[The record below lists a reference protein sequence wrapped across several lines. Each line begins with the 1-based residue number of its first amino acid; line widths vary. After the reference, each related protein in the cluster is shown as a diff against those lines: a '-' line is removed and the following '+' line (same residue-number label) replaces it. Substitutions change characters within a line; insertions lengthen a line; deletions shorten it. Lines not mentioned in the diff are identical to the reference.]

1 MSGHIC
7 DFPRYVI
14 SPDSFNEQGQD
25 VVLIAI
31 TSQEPDDNAVTIDE
45 RDCIDVELPKRSFV
59 KLSKLFTVH
68 STLVLKK
75 MCALRSEKLD
85 DVLLGLRGF
94 FS

>member
-31 TSQEPDDNAVTIDE
+31 TSQAPDDNAVTIDE
-45 RDCIDVELPKRSFV
+45 HDCVEESCPRGRS
-59 KLSKLFTVH
+59 
-68 STLVLKK
+68 
-75 MCALRSEKLD
+75 
-85 DVLLGLRGF
+85 
-94 FS
+94 